1 MEILD
6 ILRSLFAFTW
16 SLFTGVL
23 VPGLGVSFGV
33 FFLAVAAIKL
43 SLLILKAAL
52 GIGDGGT
59 GYRSGSARNPKISE
73 NRRGDEY

>member
-6 ILRSLFAFTW
+6 ILKSLFASIW

-43 SLLILKAAL
+43 SLLILHAAV
-52 GIGDGGT
+52 GVGSGT
-59 GYRSGSARNPKISE
+59 SYRSGSARNPKISE
-73 NRRGDEY
+73 NRRGDQY

>member
-6 ILRSLFAFTW
+6 ILKSLFASIW

-33 FFLAVAAIKL
+33 FFLAVAGIKL

-59 GYRSGSARNPKISE
+59 SYRSGSARNPKISE
-73 NRRGDEY
+73 NRRGDQY

>member
-1 MEILD
+1 MAILD
-6 ILRSLFAFTW
+6 ILKSLFGSVW

-33 FFLAVAAIKL
+33 LFVAVIAIKL
-43 SLLILKAAL
+43 SLLILRSAL
-52 GIGDGGT
+52 CIGDGGT
-59 GYRSGSARNPKISE
+59 SYRSGSSRNPKISE